1 LVTVLDAGLRGRGG
15 VRAVDVFAKCEGD
28 LLGFTGLVRAGVA
41 DVAGVDPCRRCRV
54 HAGVMPPI
62 ELP

>member
-1 LVTVLDAGLRGRGG
+1 M
-15 VRAVDVFAKCEGD
+15 DVFAKCEGD